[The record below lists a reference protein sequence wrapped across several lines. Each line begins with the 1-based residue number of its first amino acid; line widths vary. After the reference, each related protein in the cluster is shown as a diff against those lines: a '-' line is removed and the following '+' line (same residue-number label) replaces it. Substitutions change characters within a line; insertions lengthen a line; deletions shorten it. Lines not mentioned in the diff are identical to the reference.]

1 MRTRPG
7 RGGLR
12 EVDHTV
18 KVRLTIEQKARLRM
32 LTRLTGKSESAVLAD
47 IFSLFWKTLG
57 LTDTEVKEC

>member
-1 MRTRPG
+1 M
-7 RGGLR
+7 
-12 EVDHTV
+12 
-18 KVRLTIEQKARLRM
+18 TIEQKARLRM